1 MTRLLWLPLLLL
13 AAALPGCGS
22 DAAAGEAFTVVATT
36 TQVADLA
43 RNVAGPDAHVVQL
56 LQPNADPHDY
66 EIRPHDV
73 GALAD
78 ADLIV
83 RSGGEADAWVEDA
96 IDGAGSDAPVVD
108 LSDGIELRDDDPH
121 WWQDP
126 RNAIVAVHELE
137 RALDGVDPGGRP
149 ARARRTEAYEA
160 KLRRLDRDTAACVA
174 ELPGSERKLVTT
186 HDSLGYY
193 AARYGLDVIGAVI
206 PSQSTEGQPSAG
218 DIADLIATIRAAG
231 VKAVFA
237 ESSVE
242 PKVEAAIA
250 RETGATV
257 GTPLWADTLGPAGS
271 SGATYIDSIRANTRA
286 IVAGLS
292 GSTVSCGGPGR

>member
-1 MTRLLWLPLLLL
+1 VKRLLWLPLVLL
-13 AAALPGCGS
+13 AALPGCGS
-22 DAAAGEAFTVVATT
+22 DAAADNVFTVVATT
-36 TQVADLA
+36 PQIADLT

-56 LQPNADPHDY
+56 LQPNADPHAY

-83 RSGGEADAWVEDA
+83 RSGGEADEWVEDA
-96 IDGAGSDAPVVD
+96 IEGSGSDAPVVD
-108 LSDGIELRDDDPH
+108 LSKAVELRGDDPH

-126 RNAIVAVHELE
+126 RNAIRAVHALE
-137 RALDGVDPGGRP
+137 RALHREAP
-149 ARARRTEAYEA
+149 AYVAQLEQ
-160 KLRRLDRDTAACVA
+160 LDRDTARCIAK
-174 ELPGSERKLVTT
+174 LPPDDRKLVTT
-186 HDSLGYY
+186 HDALGYY

-218 DIADLIATIRAAG
+218 DVADLIATIRAAG

-242 PKVEAAIA
+242 PKVEEAIA
-250 RETGATV
+250 RETGAAV
-257 GTPLWADTLGPAGS
+257 GAPLWADTLGPKGS

-286 IVAGLS
+286 IVEGLS
-292 GSTVSCGGPGR
+292 GGRVAC

>member
-1 MTRLLWLPLLLL
+1 MNRLIWLPLVLL
-13 AAALPGCGS
+13 AALPGCGS
-22 DAAAGEAFTVVATT
+22 DAAADNAFTVVATT
-36 TQVADLA
+36 TQVADLT

-96 IDGAGSDAPVVD
+96 IEGSGSDAPVVD
-108 LSDGIELRDDDPH
+108 LSQAVKLRGDDPH

-126 RNAIVAVHELE
+126 GNAILAVHALE
-137 RALDGVDPGGRP
+137 RALHRTAPAYVDRL
-149 ARARRTEAYEA
+149 TT
-160 KLRRLDRDTAACVA
+160 LDRHTAACIGK
-174 ELPGSERKLVTT
+174 LPGEDRKLVTT
-186 HDSLGYY
+186 HDALGYY
-193 AARYGLDVIGAVI
+193 AARYGLDVIGTVI

-218 DIADLIATIRAAG
+218 DVADLIATIRATG

-242 PKVEAAIA
+242 PKVEEAIA

-257 GTPLWADTLGPAGS
+257 GAPLWADTLGPPGS
-271 SGATYIDSIRANTRA
+271 SGATYIDSIQANTRA
-286 IVAGLS
+286 IVEGLS
-292 GSTVSCGGPGR
+292 GGAVTC

>member
-1 MTRLLWLPLLLL
+1 MKMRMTFSILQRLVKRLLWLPLVLL

-22 DAAAGEAFTVVATT
+22 DAAADQAFTVVATT
-36 TQVADLA
+36 TQAADLT
-43 RNVAGPDAHVVQL
+43 RNVAGPDAHVVAL

-83 RSGGEADAWVEDA
+83 RSGGEVDEWIEDA
-96 IDGAGSDAPVVD
+96 IEGSGSDAPVVD
-108 LSDGIELRDDDPH
+108 LSDGIRLRGDDPH

-126 RNAIVAVHELE
+126 RNALIAVHELE
-137 RALDGVDPGGRP
+137 RALHRKAPGYV
-149 ARARRTEAYEA
+149 EQ
-160 KLRRLDRDTAACVA
+160 LQRLDRDTAACIA
-174 ELPGSERKLVTT
+174 KLPRDDRKLVTT
-186 HDSLGYY
+186 HDALGYY

-206 PSQSTEGQPSAG
+206 PSQSTEAQPSAG
-218 DIADLIATIRAAG
+218 DVADLIATIRAEG

-237 ESSVE
+237 ESSVD
-242 PKVEAAIA
+242 PKVEEAIA

-257 GTPLWADTLGPAGS
+257 GAPLWADTLGPPGS
-271 SGATYIDSIRANTRA
+271 SGATYIDSIEANTRA
-286 IVAGLS
+286 IVEGLS
-292 GSTVSCGGPGR
+292 GGAVAC

>member
-1 MTRLLWLPLLLL
+1 VKRLLWLPLLLL
-13 AAALPGCGS
+13 AALPGCGS
-22 DAAAGEAFTVVATT
+22 DAAADDAFTVVATT
-36 TQVADLA
+36 PVVADLT
-43 RNVAGPDAHVVQL
+43 RNVAGPDVHVVQL

-83 RSGGEADAWVEDA
+83 RSGGEADEWVEDA
-96 IDGAGSDAPVVD
+96 IEGSGSDAPVVD
-108 LSDGIELRDDDPH
+108 LSEAVELRGDDPH

-126 RNAIVAVHELE
+126 RNAILAVHALE
-137 RALDGVDPGGRP
+137 RALHREAP
-149 ARARRTEAYEA
+149 AYVERLEQ
-160 KLRRLDRDTAACVA
+160 LDRDTASCIAK
-174 ELPGSERKLVTT
+174 LPRDDRKLVTT
-186 HDSLGYY
+186 HDALGYY

-218 DIADLIATIRAAG
+218 DVADLIATIRAAG

-242 PKVEAAIA
+242 PKVEQAIA
-250 RETGATV
+250 SATGATL
-257 GTPLWADTLGPAGS
+257 GAPLWADTLGPKGS
-271 SGATYIDSIRANTRA
+271 SGATYIDSIEANTRA
-286 IVAGLS
+286 IVDGLS
-292 GSTVSCGGPGR
+292 GGTVTC

>member
-1 MTRLLWLPLLLL
+1 MKRLIWLPLLLL

-22 DAAAGEAFTVVATT
+22 DASADQTFTVVATT
-36 TQVADLA
+36 TQVADLT

-83 RSGGEADAWVEDA
+83 RSGGEVDEWVEDA
-96 IDGAGSDAPVVD
+96 IEGSGSDAPVVN
-108 LSDGIELRDDDPH
+108 LSDAIHLRDDDPH

-137 RALDGVDPGGRP
+137 HALHRTAPGYV
-149 ARARRTEAYEA
+149 EQLE
-160 KLRRLDRDTAACVA
+160 RLDRDTAACIDM
-174 ELPGSERKLVTT
+174 LPREQRKLVTT

-218 DIADLIATIRAAG
+218 DVADLIATIRATG

-237 ESSVE
+237 ESSVD
-242 PKVEAAIA
+242 PKVEEAIA
-250 RETGATV
+250 RETGAEV
-257 GTPLWADTLGPAGS
+257 GAPLWADTLGPKGS
-271 SGATYIDSIRANTRA
+271 SGATYIDSIEANTRA
-286 IVAGLS
+286 IVEALS
-292 GSTVSCGGPGR
+292 GGAVTC